1 MTNRTSIGF
10 LGLGHMGASM
20 VVDVPRSCERR
31 ACSRAEAQ
39 MLDQSM
45 RPRLCTTL
53 SLALMKIPSTCLM
66 QTDVNRRHSQ
76 RSP

>member
-1 MTNRTSIGF
+1 
-10 LGLGHMGASM
+10 
-20 VVDVPRSCERR
+20 
-31 ACSRAEAQ
+31 

-45 RPRLCTTL
+45 RRRLCTTL
-53 SLALMKIPSTCLM
+53 PLALMKIPWTCLM